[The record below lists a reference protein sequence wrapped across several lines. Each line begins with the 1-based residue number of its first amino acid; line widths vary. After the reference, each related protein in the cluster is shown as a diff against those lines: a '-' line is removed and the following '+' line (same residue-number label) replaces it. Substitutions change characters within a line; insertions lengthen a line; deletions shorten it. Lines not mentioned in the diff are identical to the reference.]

1 MFSIRQCKL
10 KTITITLGPV
20 TIILLFSFRSTLRV
34 ENNHHN
40 PGVKSLY
47 YYVITLPSTKYQYM
61 IFNYTRCDE
70 KIICYSVSPK
80 LCSIQNNHSAGN
92 QLLYLQHIWLHTTTP
107 ARTVCTHI
115 QFELYLF
122 FEIICFSRHTYTYIY
137 LCNYVLCGLFVGC
150 YAHIHTQH
158 KH

>member
-47 YYVITLPSTKYQYM
+47 YYVITLPSTKYQYI

-80 LCSIQNNHSAGN
+80 LCSVQNNHSAAAIPTA
-92 QLLYLQHIWLHTTTP
+92 YLIAHS
-107 ARTVCTHI
+107 AVRTHI

-122 FEIICFSRHTYTYIY
+122 FEIICFSRHTYTYI
-137 LCNYVLCGLFVGC
+137 LMQLRPLWFVRRHT
-150 YAHIHTQH
+150 HIHT
-158 KH
+158 